1 MCLEAREGGGGV
13 EEVVLPG
20 GKMTY
25 LGNGL
30 PGRDWG

>member
-1 MCLEAREGGGGV
+1 MCLEAREGGGV